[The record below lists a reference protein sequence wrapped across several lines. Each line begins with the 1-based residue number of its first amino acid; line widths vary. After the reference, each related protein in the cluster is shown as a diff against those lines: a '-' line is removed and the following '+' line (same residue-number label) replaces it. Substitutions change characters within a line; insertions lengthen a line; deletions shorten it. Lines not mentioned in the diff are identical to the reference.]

1 MISWNLSAPPEF
13 SGELLERFPV
23 PLDRRRKIVLLQI
36 RPCDKHVSG
45 VIEGVGV
52 DVECLELADTWANSG
67 AADAVIPWL
76 PEVGDCRLR

>member
-1 MISWNLSAPPEF
+1 LRLVSALFFNTLGDGDEVEPGNDFVEFVGTPEF
-13 SGELLERFPV
+13 SGELLERFPL

-52 DVECLELADTWANSG
+52 DVECLELADT
-67 AADAVIPWL
+67 
-76 PEVGDCRLR
+76 

>member
-1 MISWNLSAPPEF
+1 
-13 SGELLERFPV
+13 
-23 PLDRRRKIVLLQI
+23 
-36 RPCDKHVSG
+36 VSG

-76 PEVGDCRLR
+76 PEFGDCRLR